1 MVCERR
7 QRVGFALAVIG
18 FLGAITVC
26 ALPMWKF
33 KVFFGKTVTEPLI
46 WEGLW
51 MYCVVKSTGEMQCKR
66 YGFNYVLPPD
76 LQVARALMVIAIIAA
91 VVGIILGISAG
102 KCTNFVKDPR
112 AKVRVAIAAGI
123 VFICAGILILIT
135 VSWSAYTIS
144 TGRNYLQTM
153 NAATDLGI
161 ALLFGWGTTVLLILG
176 GALLCSSCSSKG
188 LSSSTKKE

>member
-1 MVCERR
+1 YKER
-7 QRVGFALAVIG
+7 QIVGFAMTIIG

-51 MYCVVKSTGEMQCKR
+51 MYCVVKSTGEMQCKG
-66 YGFNYVLPPD
+66 YDFNYVLPQD

-91 VVGIILGISAG
+91 VVGIVLGISAG
-102 KCTNFVKDPR
+102 KCINFVKEPR
-112 AKVRVAIAAGI
+112 AKARVAIAAGI

-144 TGRNYLQTM
+144 TGHNHLTDDECCDRSGDCASPWLGHNCASDPGRCAPLQ
-153 NAATDLGI
+153 
-161 ALLFGWGTTVLLILG
+161 LLP
-176 GALLCSSCSSKG
+176 
-188 LSSSTKKE
+188 TKRTKVQH